1 MKLAGIIRESIVDGP
16 GIRFVIFSQGCPHR
30 CFGCHNPDTHD
41 FEGGFEVQPEKILTE
56 IKKNPLLCGVTLSG
70 GEPFCQAK
78 EFSNLALQ
86 IKAEGLNIMTYTGY
100 TFEHLIKNADESNFW
115 KSLVENTDI
124 LVDGQFQEEYKD
136 LTLKFRGSSNQRI
149 LDVNSSLKYS
159 KALLYE
165 SL

>member
-41 FEGGFEVQPEKILTE
+41 FEGGFEAQPEKILAE
-56 IKKNPLLCGVTLSG
+56 IKKNPLLRGVTFSG

-78 EFSNLALQ
+78 EFSDLALK

-100 TFEHLIKNADESNFW
+100 TFEHLIKNADECNFW

-149 LDVNSSLKYS
+149 LDANNSLKYS
-159 KALLYE
+159 KAILYE